1 MMILVTGG
9 AASGKSEYAERL
21 LLQLGQGKKKTYL
34 ATMQRDGKEAE
45 ARIARH
51 KELRAGKGFET
62 VECPVSIARVIQEC
76 HPAVL
81 LECLSNLTANEMFC
95 GTETNDATGEE
106 GFKIQ
111 HEVAQKITE
120 EILRLSEQVE
130 TLVIVTNEVFSDG
143 LPYAGETLEYIRE
156 LGRINRLLAQK
167 ADSVVE
173 VVYGIPLWHKGL
185 LNFER

>member
-1 MMILVTGG
+1 
-9 AASGKSEYAERL
+9 
-21 LLQLGQGKKKTYL
+21 
-34 ATMQRDGKEAE
+34 
-45 ARIARH
+45 
-51 KELRAGKGFET
+51 
-62 VECPVSIARVIQEC
+62 
-76 HPAVL
+76 
-81 LECLSNLTANEMFC
+81 MFC
-95 GTETNDATGEE
+95 GTETNNTTGEE
-106 GFKIQ
+106 VFTIQ

-130 TLVIVTNEVFSDG
+130 ILVIVTNEVFSDG
-143 LPYAGETLEYIRE
+143 LPYAGESLEYIRE